1 MATLG
6 MILSVVGGIG
16 ALIFTIQI
24 LILAFK
30 TSLAWGLCSLL
41 IPFVILVY
49 IARNWPA
56 CKTPFL
62 RWLVCAVVAVIG
74 SSLSMYGAF
83 SGAMA
88 SANTANNRRCP
99 VCDKPEIEDRE
110 SGR

>member
-1 MATLG
+1 MGTLG

-16 ALIFTIQI
+16 ALIFSIQI

-49 IARNWPA
+49 VAKNWPA

-62 RWLVCAVVAVIG
+62 RWVASFVVAMIG
-74 SSLSMYGAF
+74 YSLMAAGMFSAAM
-83 SGAMA
+83 SGAPA
-88 SANTANNRRCP
+88 
-99 VCDKPEIEDRE
+99 VQ
-110 SGR
+110 

>member
-1 MATLG
+1 MGTLG

-24 LILAFK
+24 LIMAFK
-30 TSLAWGLCSLL
+30 TSLGWGLCSLL

-49 IARNWPA
+49 IAKNWAA

-62 RWLVCAVVAVIG
+62 RWLVCAVVAALG
-74 SSLSMYGAF
+74 SALSMYGAF

-88 SANTANNRRCP
+88 Q
-99 VCDKPEIEDRE
+99 
-110 SGR
+110 

>member
-49 IARNWPA
+49 IAKNWPA

-62 RWLVCAVVAVIG
+62 RWLVCAVVAMIG
-74 SSLSMYGAF
+74 SGLSFYGAF
-83 SGAMA
+83 AGAMA
-88 SANTANNRRCP
+88 TGVQP
-99 VCDKPEIEDRE
+99 
-110 SGR
+110 

>member
-49 IARNWPA
+49 IAKNWPA

-88 SANTANNRRCP
+88 Q
-99 VCDKPEIEDRE
+99 
-110 SGR
+110 

>member
-1 MATLG
+1 MGTLG

-30 TSLAWGLCSLL
+30 TSLGWGLASLL
-41 IPFVILVY
+41 LPFAILVY
-49 IARNWPA
+49 VAKNWPA

-62 RWLVCAVVAVIG
+62 RCLVCVVISVIG
-74 SSLSMYGAF
+74 SALSMYGAF

-88 SANTANNRRCP
+88 Q
-99 VCDKPEIEDRE
+99 
-110 SGR
+110 

>member
-49 IARNWPA
+49 IAKNWAA

-62 RWLVCAVVAVIG
+62 RWLVCAVVAVHRQ
-74 SSLSMYGAF
+74 LPQHVRRLLRRHGAV
-83 SGAMA
+83 GLRQHRLWL
-88 SANTANNRRCP
+88 RR
-99 VCDKPEIEDRE
+99 VG
-110 SGR
+110 GRLR

>member
-30 TSLAWGLCSLL
+30 TSLGWGLASLL
-41 IPFVILVY
+41 LPFAILVY
-49 IARNWPA
+49 VAKNWAA

-62 RWLVCAVVAVIG
+62 RCVACAVVAMIG
-74 SSLSMYGAF
+74 SALSVW
-83 SGAMA
+83 GAM
-88 SANTANNRRCP
+88 SAGMAQP
-99 VCDKPEIEDRE
+99 
-110 SGR
+110 